1 MSNLFALPEGNVQI
15 SFSGGRTSAFM
26 LHQIL
31 EANGD
36 LPDRCQVMFANTGR
50 EMPQTIDF
58 VHEIS
63 QRWGV
68 KIVWLEYD
76 RVDNRAT
83 YKQTDYENHSMFGEP
98 FELLIKRKKYLPNS
112 VMRFCT
118 TELKILTMK
127 RYLTNA
133 LKWKNWTAAVG
144 IRADESHRAKTD
156 SKDRWSYWYPLLN
169 NKTTKSDIQN
179 FWQCQPFN
187 LDLPMIN
194 GTTPFGNCDMCFL
207 KSEKILANIAKQMP
221 SKADWWI
228 RMEHET
234 NGTFRKGRDLEQFVD
249 FVDRQ
254 SDWVFDDESFF
265 CQADGGECTDV

>member
-1 MSNLFALPEGNVQI
+1 MDGLMSNIFALPEGNVQI

-63 QRWGV
+63 QQWGV

-76 RVDNRAT
+76 RVNNKAT
-83 YKQTDYENHSMFGEP
+83 YKLTDYENHSMFGEP

-118 TELKILTMK
+118 TELKSLSPGPNPI
-127 RYLTNA
+127 
-133 LKWKNWTAAVG
+133 
-144 IRADESHRAKTD
+144 
-156 SKDRWSYWYPLLN
+156 
-169 NKTTKSDIQN
+169 
-179 FWQCQPFN
+179 
-187 LDLPMIN
+187 
-194 GTTPFGNCDMCFL
+194 
-207 KSEKILANIAKQMP
+207 
-221 SKADWWI
+221 
-228 RMEHET
+228 
-234 NGTFRKGRDLEQFVD
+234 
-249 FVDRQ
+249 
-254 SDWVFDDESFF
+254 
-265 CQADGGECTDV
+265 